1 MLRARSLSFL
11 TLCLVACSSWHL
23 ETMSPRE
30 LITSRQP
37 DKVRVTTPRGRH
49 VLVLNPRVSGDTL
62 AGLDYRG
69 NRRVVPVADI
79 QSIETRRFSTGM
91 LVLGIAGAAVVT
103 AIMASGCWSMNAS
116 CQ

>member
-1 MLRARSLSFL
+1 LL
-11 TLCLVACSSWHL
+11 TLCLVAACSSWHQ
-23 ETMSPRE
+23 ETLSPSQ

-37 DKVRVTTPRGRH
+37 DKVRVTIPGGRH

-62 AGLDYRG
+62 AGLDFRG
-69 NRRVVPVADI
+69 DRKVVPVADI
-79 QSIETRRFSTGM
+79 QTIETRRFSTGK
-91 LVLGIAGAAVVT
+91 LALGVAGLAVFT